1 HEQSWRL
8 SATGKLRRAIW
19 HKTMVYTP
27 RGGACA
33 KIDTSEFLLGTVLNT
48 GHQESNTRTGWT
60 VGGGIEYAVG
70 YGWSIKGEYLYVDF
84 DHYTTFNS
92 PPFGVNNIA
101 PRDVRLN
108 DHIIRGGLNYK
119 FGGWGELSVKNE
131 FALRKAPGFRPGLLL
146 CGPSASAVGAE
157 RSPQRLSLGPQQPS
171 ALPLPAALLL
181 GFALVVQL
189 LAAGKRQL
197 ELGAALLVEIELERH
212 ERHSLA
218 LAPPHELVDLAA
230 VKEEL
235 AHALGCMVEAA
246 ALQIFRDIGVDQP
259 DLAATRIGVGLRDR
273 RLAAAQRFNLRAGER
288 EAGLEGLAD
297 LVVEARLAIVG
308 DHANLAVRFRGHPAS
323 CVAAAMPAALGQ
335 TACRRAPSDSGR
347 KPRCQSTAS
356 GNRNPAAGA
365 APCSRTMSWGT
376 GQAMRSLSWGARPK
390 ADCACP
396 CGAIQFHPQR
406 ILDAARSS
414 LLALQQV
421 ADLREQNLLL
431 GQCGRLRRLGLH
443 DLIHQLDHE
452 EQHPSDDDEVD
463 DDGEE
468 TPPR

>member
-189 LAAGKRQL
+189 LAAGKRKL

-218 LAPPHELVDLAA
+218 LDRAHELVDLAA
-230 VKEEL
+230 VQEEL
-235 AHALGCMVEAA
+235 AHALGRMVEAA
-246 ALQIFRDIGVDQP
+246 ALQVFRDIGVDQP
-259 DLAATRIGVGLRDR
+259 DLAAARIGVGFRAR
-273 RLAAAQRFNLRAGER
+273 RLPAAQGFTLRAGER

-297 LVVEARLAIVG
+297 LVGEARLAIVG
-308 DHANLAVRFRGHPAS
+308 DHANLAVQFRGHPAS
-323 CVAAAMPAALGQ
+323 CFAAAMPAAIGQ
-335 TACRRAPSDSGR
+335 ARAGAHRRIADPSR
-347 KPRCQSTAS
+347 AAKATAS
-356 GNRNPAAGA
+356 RNRNSARWQPLATFPRPA
-365 APCSRTMSWGT
+365 
-376 GQAMRSLSWGARPK
+376 
-390 ADCACP
+390 
-396 CGAIQFHPQR
+396 
-406 ILDAARSS
+406 
-414 LLALQQV
+414 
-421 ADLREQNLLL
+421 
-431 GQCGRLRRLGLH
+431 
-443 DLIHQLDHE
+443 
-452 EQHPSDDDEVD
+452 
-463 DDGEE
+463 
-468 TPPR
+468 